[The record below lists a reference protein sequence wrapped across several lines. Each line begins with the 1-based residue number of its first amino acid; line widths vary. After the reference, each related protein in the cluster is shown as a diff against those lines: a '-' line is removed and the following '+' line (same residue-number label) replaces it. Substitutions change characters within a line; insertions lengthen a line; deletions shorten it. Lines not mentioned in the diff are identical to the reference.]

1 MPLVDGDLI
10 VYSATRFDFMLAH
23 PETARLAAWLRL
35 ERHAHPSQCEIDSY
49 RANVDAIAAAQREG
63 RVIDGISAAGLFAMV
78 LRLAESWLDAPLTTA
93 IGADPRAP
101 HRLA

>member
-23 PETARLAAWLRL
+23 PETARLATWLRL
-35 ERHAHPSQCEIDSY
+35 ERHTHPSQREIDSY
-49 RANVDAIAAAQREG
+49 RAKVDAIAAAQREG

-78 LRLAESWLDAPLTTA
+78 LRLTETGWSPLTTA
-93 IGADPRAP
+93 IGTDPRAP
-101 HRLA
+101 HQLA